1 MAAVNAWPFIST
13 QYGEMVV
20 ACLFYTPFNRGGESF
35 LCAFPAFVLT
45 TTKKKN
51 NRWIKSFNYP
61 CEERAD
67 TECVCVCD
75 TIPPTPYEGREVVAM
90 VAAIG
95 AWRKWEGEA
104 GSKQ

>member
-1 MAAVNAWPFIST
+1 MSACPFIST

-45 TTKKKN
+45 TTKKN

-67 TECVCVCD
+67 TECVCD

>member
-1 MAAVNAWPFIST
+1 MNAWPFIST

-45 TTKKKN
+45 TTTTKK
-51 NRWIKSFNYP
+51 ITDGL
-61 CEERAD
+61 RASI
-67 TECVCVCD
+67 TLAKKEPTQSVCACVCD

>member
-1 MAAVNAWPFIST
+1 M
-13 QYGEMVV
+13 EK
-20 ACLFYTPFNRGGESF
+20 
-35 LCAFPAFVLT
+35 AFFVLFLLLFWQQQ
-45 TTKKKN
+45 KK
-51 NRWIKSFNYP
+51 ITDGL
-61 CEERAD
+61 RASI
-67 TECVCVCD
+67 TLAKKEPTQSVCACVCD